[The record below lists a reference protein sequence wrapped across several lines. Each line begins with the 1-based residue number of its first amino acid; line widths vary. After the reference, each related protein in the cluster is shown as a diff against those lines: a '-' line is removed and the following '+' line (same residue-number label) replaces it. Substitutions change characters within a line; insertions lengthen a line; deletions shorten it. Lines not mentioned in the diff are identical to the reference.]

1 MGVWSCGAAANG
13 DICLNYTQSPM
24 PPSSKSTPT
33 DADYRIGQITRYFTQ
48 IGNDTSQPLYDVNEV
63 YSGPRDRV
71 FGRKAAAR
79 NQYRTPIKRPPG
91 MKINSKKVQYY
102 MQQSFEPKF
111 ALAEESLLY
120 PSIFGKMHSGIICPF
135 PCQMVN
141 GVCECD

>member
-1 MGVWSCGAAANG
+1 MPARGVARLPQRQLIQRNLQMISGE
-13 DICLNYTQSPM
+13 
-24 PPSSKSTPT
+24 PPEE
-33 DADYRIGQITRYFTQ
+33 
-48 IGNDTSQPLYDVNEV
+48 GNDTSQPLYDVNEV